1 MGCLCNQPF
10 YFNVKTLQPDVI
22 LLQFALLL
30 LPQQIIDATVLYSGC
45 KEKLQVVNVYAVL
58 RLGKFEYALREYIL
72 SRRIILD
79 ITIR

>member
-10 YFNVKTLQPDVI
+10 YFNVKTLQPVI